1 MKKLLILIMLFAT
14 LGVVGQ
20 GTWEIGNRT
29 VQTIP
34 AYTMDGDTSWIFN
47 TTTAYIMQFGY
58 DWTGVDATDATINVW
73 FSNNGGRSYAL
84 STYDAITINPTDT
97 TKIYQDTEWVL
108 ADKVKIVYTNSSNT
122 TGELTLNL
130 RFIKR

>member
-20 GTWEIGNRT
+20 GTWEIGNRI

-34 AYTMDGDTSWIFN
+34 TYTMDGDTSWIFN